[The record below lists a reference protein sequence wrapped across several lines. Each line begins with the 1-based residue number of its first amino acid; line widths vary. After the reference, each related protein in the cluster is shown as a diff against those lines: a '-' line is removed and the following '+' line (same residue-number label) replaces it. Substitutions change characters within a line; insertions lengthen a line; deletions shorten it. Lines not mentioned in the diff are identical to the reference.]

1 MKKGSELSVLEAL
14 LRLTDRDHFVTLSQI
29 SSYIKKEFDY
39 EIERRTLYSDI
50 EILKMHGWVV
60 TGYTADH
67 PGYSIDK
74 RNLTPKEAANTFLA
88 TARSTGDKV
97 NLSGLLHA
105 LSYDFSNYQKD
116 VLKDLLEDTG
126 YLSKEDLAYLTIER

>member
-1 MKKGSELSVLEAL
+1 M
-14 LRLTDRDHFVTLSQI
+14 
-29 SSYIKKEFDY
+29 
-39 EIERRTLYSDI
+39 
-50 EILKMHGWVV
+50 

-74 RNLTPKEAANTFLA
+74 RNLTPKEAANAFLA

-126 YLSKEDLAYLTIER
+126 YLSKEDLAYLTVER